1 MTNNYGRGRGG
12 GGNNLLGGLLGGV
25 LGGRGGGN
33 GRGWSRGM
41 KLVIAVGIALF
52 ALVTYYFSGDINE
65 MTGEKQRVAMTETQE
80 VKMGLAA
87 APDMAQQMGGAASQN
102 DPEQREVSRVGRRL
116 LEEGGINAA
125 LQKHDLPYKF
135 TFTLLEDER
144 TVNAF
149 ALPGGPVFITKALYD
164 QLQNEAQ
171 LAGVLGHEVGHVVE
185 RHGAQQMAKG
195 QLGQQLTAAVAI
207 GASDDRGRGQMAAAA
222 AAMANQM
229 IQLSYGRD
237 AETQSDEHGLDF
249 MVKAGYDPQE
259 MVNVMQILKKAG
271 GGGGSTP
278 EFMQSH
284 PLPESRIQDIQRWV
298 KDKFPGG
305 VPADLSQGERLH

>member
-1 MTNNYGRGRGG
+1 MTYNSGRGRG

-25 LGGRGGGN
+25 LGGRGG
-33 GRGWSRGM
+33 RGGSRVV

-52 ALVTYYFSGDINE
+52 ALVSYYFASDKNE
-65 MTGEKQRVAMTETQE
+65 FTDEKQRVSMSEAQE
-80 VKMGLAA
+80 VKMGYAA
-87 APDMAQQMGGAASQN
+87 VPDMVEQMGGAAPQN
-102 DPEQREVSRVGRRL
+102 DPEQQVVTRVGQRL
-116 LEEGGINAA
+116 LEQGGINAV
-125 LQKHDLPYKF
+125 LREKKIPYEF
-135 TFTLLEDER
+135 TFTLLDDSK

-149 ALPGGPVFITKALYD
+149 ALPGGPVFITRALYD
-164 QLQNEAQ
+164 DLQNEAQ

-195 QLGQQLTAAVAI
+195 QLGQQLTAAVAV

-222 AAMANQM
+222 AAMANKM
-229 IQLSYGRD
+229 IQLSYGRKD
-237 AETQSDEHGLDF
+237 ETQSDEHGLDF

-284 PLPESRIQDIQRWV
+284 PLPESRIEDIQRWV
-298 KDKFPGG
+298 KDKFPDG
-305 VPADLSQGERLH
+305 VPGDLSKGKALH